1 MLQVESTGKT
11 LDEAIAN
18 GLAEL
23 KVSKDNVDIKI
34 IEKGGFFKKAKV
46 VLTADEE
53 VEQKLKNREEK
64 IDVQQDL
71 EQQEV
76 EHEEVEEIEDSKEE
90 DVAIEKTE
98 EEQENI
104 AQNETLEGLSKV
116 ASGVIAFIEQY
127 CKLQNISFQY
137 LVQENQD
144 DISIDIRGEGTDSL
158 IGFRGEGV
166 NSLQY
171 ICNIIASKIDK
182 NCPRVYINVGSF
194 KQEREQSLIKL
205 ARRLASKVAKT
216 KQSVKLEP
224 MTAYERKIIHNAL
237 KNDSFV
243 KTHSVGEEPKRC
255 LIIELK

>member
-1 MLQVESTGKT
+1 M
-11 LDEAIAN
+11 
-18 GLAEL
+18 
-23 KVSKDNVDIKI
+23 
-34 IEKGGFFKKAKV
+34 
-46 VLTADEE
+46 
-53 VEQKLKNREEK
+53 
-64 IDVQQDL
+64 
-71 EQQEV
+71 
-76 EHEEVEEIEDSKEE
+76 
-90 DVAIEKTE
+90 
-98 EEQENI
+98 
-104 AQNETLEGLSKV
+104 
-116 ASGVIAFIEQY
+116 
-127 CKLQNISFQY
+127 
-137 LVQENQD
+137 
-144 DISIDIRGEGTDSL
+144 
-158 IGFRGEGV
+158 
-166 NSLQY
+166 QY

>member
-46 VLTADEE
+46 VLTVDEE

-76 EHEEVEEIEDSKEE
+76 EHEEVEDSKEE
-90 DVAIEKTE
+90 DVVIEKTE
-98 EEQENI
+98 EGQENI

-137 LVQENQD
+137 LDNY
-144 DISIDIRGEGTDSL
+144 L
-158 IGFRGEGV
+158 
-166 NSLQY
+166 
-171 ICNIIASKIDK
+171 
-182 NCPRVYINVGSF
+182 
-194 KQEREQSLIKL
+194 
-205 ARRLASKVAKT
+205 
-216 KQSVKLEP
+216 
-224 MTAYERKIIHNAL
+224 
-237 KNDSFV
+237 
-243 KTHSVGEEPKRC
+243 
-255 LIIELK
+255 